1 MYEFKCHHNKKY
13 KIEEIQQKDGN
24 YLQVQVIET
33 NSLESRSTYKV
44 LFKKVISESGVSY
57 ELVG

>member
-1 MYEFKCHHNKKY
+1 MENKKY